1 MQRIQRY
8 VVKSDASQLQNV
20 LEFVDWKEWA
30 RRLLAVVVNVIIL
43 MDLCYE
49 LWSIWTVHFFTLNKG
64 RFSYLKSSPNCNND
78 NVTLNDV
85 WLFCVE
91 CIKCS
96 GWLAGYCVTRI
107 WTLILIQNFKFVIFI
122 DLILQIKLTP
132 DLATHCRV
140 QHCKVSPPPSRCYLW
155 PNEHKREAGG
165 HCVNL
170 ATGSGIKEASCEPGY
185 RQWKSLWLVEL
196 KPLLLSR

>member
-20 LEFVDWKEWA
+20 LEFVDWKELA
-30 RRLLAVVVNVIIL
+30 RRILAVVVNVIIL

-91 CIKCS
+91 LLNVS
-96 GWLAGYCVTRI
+96 NAQDDWRVTVLLEFGR
-107 WTLILIQNFKFVIFI
+107 WFNLKLQVCYFYWSNFANQVNTWPCYTLQSSA
-122 DLILQIKLTP
+122 LQG
-132 DLATHCRV
+132 V
-140 QHCKVSPPPSRCYLW
+140 PPP
-155 PNEHKREAGG
+155 A
-165 HCVNL
+165 
-170 ATGSGIKEASCEPGY
+170 
-185 RQWKSLWLVEL
+185 
-196 KPLLLSR
+196 